1 MIKLSIQCLYQKF
14 NSLTARFLCVA
25 VASRKS
31 HGNHFK
37 ENEDPEFDKKT
48 YQPVFMAR
56 NSLKQKEEKGREV
69 QVDSQRLN
77 VLTEPC

>member
-31 HGNHFK
+31 YGNHLK
-37 ENEDPEFDKKT
+37 ENEDPEFDKNHIC
-48 YQPVFMAR
+48 PF
-56 NSLKQKEEKGREV
+56 SWLEI
-69 QVDSQRLN
+69 
-77 VLTEPC
+77 P